1 MFHMGEQMLLP
12 YLFYTIFQ
20 LLSRLHRPNEKK
32 SWKVT
37 NKREKTPG
45 K

>member
-1 MFHMGEQMLLP
+1 MFYMKGKCP
-12 YLFYTIFQ
+12 YNQLFYTIFQ

-32 SWKVT
+32 SWKMT